1 MFRPTTLLALA
12 ALSTSLVAE
21 DFGPVVKA
29 AGIIYQ
35 GMNHFGVV
43 CDYGRSQSQV
53 ADLQRALPD
62 GATLTVIDVRH
73 PMQVGRAGTMIQQR
87 RVQLLA
93 LLPGDP
99 LVYDGSGLATSL
111 VAKFN
116 GSIPAFGT
124 TPAALTNGCVMAM
137 GKATNWELLFN
148 PKLLDID
155 LQRGVIEDITITP
168 WQNGTKGGPATLDL
182 VFQYK

>member
-53 ADLQRALPD
+53 ADLQRALPE
-62 GATLTVIDVRH
+62 GATLTVVDARH
-73 PMQVGRAGTMIQQR
+73 PMQLGAAGTVIR
-87 RVQLLA
+87 RRGVQLLA

-99 LVYDGSGLATSL
+99 LVRDGSAFATGLVKQFHGA
-111 VAKFN
+111 
-116 GSIPAFGT
+116 IPAFGT

-137 GKATNWELLFN
+137 GRATNWELLFN

-155 LQRGVIEDITITP
+155 LQRGVIEDVTITP

>member
-12 ALSTSLVAE
+12 ALTTSLVAE

-29 AGIIYQ
+29 AGIVYQ

-43 CDYGRSQSQV
+43 CNYGRSQDQV

-62 GATLTVIDVRH
+62 GSILTVIDVRH
-73 PMQVGRAGTMIQQR
+73 PMQVGRASTMIQQR
-87 RVQLLA
+87 RVELLA
-93 LLPGDP
+93 LLPRDP
-99 LVYDGSGLATSL
+99 LICDGSDLATSL
-111 VAKFN
+111 VAKLK

-124 TPAALTNGCVMAM
+124 TPAALKNGCVMAL
-137 GKATNWELLFN
+137 GQATNWELLFN
-148 PKLLDID
+148 PKLLDLD
-155 LQRGVIEDITITP
+155 LQRGVIEDVTITP